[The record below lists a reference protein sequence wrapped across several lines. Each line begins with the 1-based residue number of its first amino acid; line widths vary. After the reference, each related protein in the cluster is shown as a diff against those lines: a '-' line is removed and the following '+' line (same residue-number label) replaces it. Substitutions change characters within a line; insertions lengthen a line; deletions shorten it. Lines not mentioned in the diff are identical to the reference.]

1 MKYIIEGFEGTYAL
15 CEDEEKNTIKI
26 PKYKLPLE
34 TKEGDVI
41 KKIDSFFHVDKE
53 ETARRKEER
62 LKKSE
67 ESLGEKET

>member
-1 MKYIIEGFEGTYAL
+1 MKYIVEEFEGTYAI
-15 CEDEEKNTIKI
+15 CEDEEKNKIKI

-41 KKIDSFFHVDKE
+41 KIINSFFHVDKE

-62 LKKSE
+62 LQE
-67 ESLGEKET
+67 GDES